1 MSENNSGSMMAGFLV
16 GAAVGAGLALIFA
29 PMAGDET
36 RRRLGDGVRKLK
48 DGTTDKLDQVK
59 GAIETRTGDLS
70 AAIDA
75 GKDAYRRG
83 AAEKATTVR
92 DHV

>member
-36 RRRLGDGVRKLK
+36 RRRITEGARKLK
-48 DGTTDKLDQVK
+48 DGATDQLGQVK
-59 GAIETRTGDLS
+59 SALEHRTSDLS

-75 GKDAYRRG
+75 GKDAYRRSG
-83 AAEKATTVR
+83 EKTTSLS
-92 DHV
+92 DHA

>member
-1 MSENNSGSMMAGFLV
+1 M

-36 RRRLGDGVRKLK
+36 RRRLGEGVRKLK
-48 DGTTDKLDQVK
+48 DGTTEKLDQVK
-59 GAIETRTGDLS
+59 GAIENRTGDLS

-83 AAEKATTVR
+83 TEKSPSLR
-92 DHV
+92 EHV